1 MASSADLTI
10 EDCTFGLPGPGQANV
25 FGAAI
30 FATGTMD
37 GTTITGCTF
46 QSADPPA
53 AVPFNE
59 LAVTQVVNNQV
70 GAPPPY
76 QLTFG
81 YLQVPGA
88 SAGATVVHDAV
99 IEQNLF
105 LGVTV
110 PALVMAQLGTLRLDR
125 NTARGAY
132 GGFWLVSLANPA
144 QQNVIFGQFSVG
156 DPNLYSEF
164 ASVGIAA
171 LRDGIFVIATAI
183 GQVLPAAPPS
193 GGSRGRQHRCAE
205 HGPGGARR
213 PDGHRLLLAGDRGCV
228 RRAAATRDRRRLGE
242 PGGRTADRTR
252 GACGGHGHE
261 RDLAAR
267 CVRLPGRRDDRR
279 LLFRRRPHR
288 GGLHG

>member
-1 MASSADLTI
+1 
-10 EDCTFGLPGPGQANV
+10 
-25 FGAAI
+25 
-30 FATGTMD
+30 
-37 GTTITGCTF
+37 
-46 QSADPPA
+46 
-53 AVPFNE
+53 
-59 LAVTQVVNNQV
+59 
-70 GAPPPY
+70 
-76 QLTFG
+76 
-81 YLQVPGA
+81 
-88 SAGATVVHDAV
+88 
-99 IEQNLF
+99 
-105 LGVTV
+105 
-110 PALVMAQLGTLRLDR
+110 MAQLGTLRLDR

-156 DPNLYSEF
+156 DPNLFSEF

-183 GQVLPAAPPS
+183 GQALPAAPPS
-193 GGSRGRQHRCAE
+193 GGSPVGRQHRCAE

-242 PGGRTADRTR
+242 PRGARTADRTR

-279 LLFRRRPHR
+279 LLFQRQASSWRTSRPTPGRLSCTATGSGAGFPMGADSPCRRGWRSLRHGECCGERGRAPGELRRRLP
-288 GGLHG
+288 GGPAPELQPGAEPGDHAARRHCWTRRACCSAT